1 MQPGRGLAAAAA
13 GCLLLAA
20 LAFLPVARLLRYATL
35 RISERG
41 EVLFAVLPAC
51 VIAALLHERLV
62 RGVLY
67 GALGRRLPTGAAA
80 PTVALLGAL
89 LPAYLRLTLLP
100 RGPAP
105 LSVLVGHAYLVET
118 GLGLGL
124 CWLALGTGRTV
135 PGGLVLGGI
144 WIARFGVEVTFHGGA
159 VPLMELAAAWAAAVA
174 VALVLSRPLAP
185 FREEVFG

>member
-13 GCLLLAA
+13 GCLLLVA
-20 LAFLPVARLLRYATL
+20 LAFLPVARILRYATL
-35 RISERG
+35 NVSGRG
-41 EVLFAVLPAC
+41 EVLLAVLPTC
-51 VIAALLHERLV
+51 LVAALLYERLV

-67 GALGRRLPTGAAA
+67 GAFGRRLPIGAAA

-89 LPAYLRLTLLP
+89 VPAYLRLTLLP

-135 PGGLVLGGI
+135 PGGLALGGI
-144 WIARFGVEVTFHGGA
+144 WIARFGIEVTFHGGM
-159 VPLMELAAAWAAAVA
+159 VPLMELAAAWAATLA